1 MRNTLGDLND
11 HLFMQLERLNDE
23 DIKGE
28 KLQEEITRAKAVSD
42 IATQIISNGSL
53 VLKAKTF
60 MHEYGISGDKDDK
73 KIPPM
78 NPAVLPAGFE
88 HYEYMK
94 ICYSMIDVCEGV
106 FFLDNWQKSTGA
118 RKEHAYAK
126 QQNKK
131 IMFQKGR
138 CLCLCMT
145 DK

>member
-28 KLQEEITRAKAVSD
+28 KLQEEIARAKAVSD

-78 NPAVLPAGFE
+78 L
-88 HYEYMK
+88 
-94 ICYSMIDVCEGV
+94 
-106 FFLDNWQKSTGA
+106 KSALLG
-118 RKEHAYAK
+118 E
-126 QQNKK
+126 
-131 IMFQKGR
+131 
-138 CLCLCMT
+138 
-145 DK
+145 

>member
-78 NPAVLPAGFE
+78 L
-88 HYEYMK
+88 
-94 ICYSMIDVCEGV
+94 
-106 FFLDNWQKSTGA
+106 KSALLG
-118 RKEHAYAK
+118 E
-126 QQNKK
+126 
-131 IMFQKGR
+131 
-138 CLCLCMT
+138 
-145 DK
+145 